1 MSLRAAAR
9 TLAWNDGERRFR
21 APWRLVA
28 AGVLLSLGF
37 LVVQIPIIFG
47 AVGLGLTL
55 FEGFSAFVVISI
67 VSVPVVVAVLW
78 FVARFIDRR
87 RFDDYGLRFDR
98 RWGTDL
104 GFGLALGAALQA
116 TVFAVG
122 VAAGWFRI
130 TGVFVADG
138 SLLAAMV
145 GLLALFLAVG
155 VYEELLARGW
165 LLTNLVEG
173 FGFLGDRIA
182 VACAVLISSGLFGVV
197 HLGNPGASVL
207 SATII
212 TFAGVFLAL
221 GYVLTGELGIP
232 IGVHIS
238 WNFFQGPVFG
248 FGVSGITIPA
258 SVVAVEPVGPT
269 LVTGGAFG
277 PEGGILGIAAVATGI
292 VATCWWVRR
301 RDDRLRLHPKVTE
314 PGLRDEPDVANADTP
329 SHR

>member
-9 TLAWNDGERRFR
+9 TLAWNDEERRFR

-28 AGVLLSLGF
+28 ASVVFVLGLIAVQLP
-37 LVVQIPIIFG
+37 VVFG
-47 AVGLGLTL
+47 AVGLGLAL
-55 FEGFSAFVVISI
+55 FEGFSAFVV
-67 VSVPVVVAVLW
+67 VSVVSGPVVVAVLW
-78 FVARFIDRR
+78 FTARFIDRR
-87 RFDDYGLRFDR
+87 RFDDYGLRLDR
-98 RWGTDL
+98 QWGTDL

-116 TVFAVG
+116 AVFTVG
-122 VAAGWFRI
+122 VAAGWFRL

-138 SLLAAMV
+138 SFLGAMV
-145 GLLALFLAVG
+145 ALLALFLAVG

-173 FGFLGDRIA
+173 FGFFGDRVA
-182 VACAVLISSGLFGVV
+182 VACAVLISSGLFGAV

-221 GYVLTGELGIP
+221 GYVLTGELAIP

-248 FGVSGITIPA
+248 FGVSGISIPA
-258 SVVAVEPVGPT
+258 SVVAVEPVGPA

-277 PEGGILGIAAVATGI
+277 PEGGILGVAAVATGI
-292 VATCWWVRR
+292 AATCWWVWRR
-301 RDDRLRLHPKVTE
+301 EGGLRLHPNVTE
-314 PGLRDEPDVANADTP
+314 PTLRDGTDP
-329 SHR
+329 S

>member
-1 MSLRAAAR
+1 MSLRSAVRAAA
-9 TLAWNDGERRFR
+9 WNGGERRFR
-21 APWRLVA
+21 TPWRLVA
-28 AGVLLSLGF
+28 ASVLLFLGF
-37 LVVQIPIIFG
+37 FVVQLPVVLG
-47 AVGLGLTL
+47 AVGLGLAL
-55 FEGFSAFVVISI
+55 FEGFSAFVVISV

-87 RFDDYGLRFDR
+87 RFDDYGLRLDR
-98 RWGTDL
+98 RWWHDL
-104 GFGLALGAALQA
+104 GFGLALGAVLQA
-116 TVFAVG
+116 AVFAVG

-138 SLLAAMV
+138 SFLGAMV
-145 GLLALFLAVG
+145 ALLALFLAVG

-173 FGFLGDRIA
+173 FGFLGDRVA
-182 VACAVLISSGLFGVV
+182 VACAVLISSGLFGAV

-232 IGVHIS
+232 IGVHVS

-248 FGVSGITIPA
+248 FGVSGISIPA
-258 SVVAVEPVGPT
+258 SIIAVEPVGPEIA
-269 LVTGGAFG
+269 TGGAFG
-277 PEGGILGIAAVATGI
+277 PEAGALGITAVAAGIL
-292 VATCWWVRR
+292 ATCWWVWR
-301 RDDRLRLHPKVTE
+301 RDGRLRLHPRITRAD
-314 PGLRDEPDVANADTP
+314 LRDEPDVANADTP